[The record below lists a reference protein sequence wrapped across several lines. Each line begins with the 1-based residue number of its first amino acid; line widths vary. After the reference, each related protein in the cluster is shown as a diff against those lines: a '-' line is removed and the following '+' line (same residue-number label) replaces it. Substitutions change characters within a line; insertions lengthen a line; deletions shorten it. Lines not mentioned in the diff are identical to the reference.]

1 MASADGIAEFVVSL
15 EDPSK
20 FLVAEFIIVATVD
33 ARTTVYP
40 GFLPTQITHTHTH
53 THAHAHTHA
62 RTHTRKCTNTCKL
75 NRGGVPQRV
84 DIWLA

>member
-40 GFLPTQITHTHTH
+40 GFLLLQITHTHTR
-53 THAHAHTHA
+53 ARARA
-62 RTHTRKCTNTCKL
+62 RTHTHTQVHQYLQMK
-75 NRGGVPQRV
+75 
-84 DIWLA
+84 